1 MPTLNTNSK
10 NAMVL
15 NLRNNSERETIIKSI
30 SASGEFEI
38 HEADGVVTIYI
49 KASNLRKMETKHSK
63 TFFCRNQTR
72 HIFRKIKNKK
82 HSSILERVAKS
93 QNISLAESKSL
104 DAICAGVIV

>member
-38 HEADGVVTIYI
+38 HEAVVTIYI

-93 QNISLAESKSL
+93 QNISLAESNSL

>member
-49 KASNLRKMETKHSK
+49 KASNLQQ
-63 TFFCRNQTR
+63 NG
-72 HIFRKIKNKK
+72 NK
-82 HSSILERVAKS
+82 AF
-93 QNISLAESKSL
+93 
-104 DAICAGVIV
+104 

>member
-49 KASNLRKMETKHSK
+49 KASNLRKMETKH
-63 TFFCRNQTR
+63 FFVGTKLDTYSEKLRT
-72 HIFRKIKNKK
+72 K
-82 HSSILERVAKS
+82 SIRVY
-93 QNISLAESKSL
+93 
-104 DAICAGVIV
+104 

>member
-49 KASNLRKMETKHSK
+49 KASNLRKM
-63 TFFCRNQTR
+63 
-72 HIFRKIKNKK
+72 
-82 HSSILERVAKS
+82 
-93 QNISLAESKSL
+93 
-104 DAICAGVIV
+104 

>member
-63 TFFCRNQTR
+63 TFFVGTKLDTYSEKLRT
-72 HIFRKIKNKK
+72 K
-82 HSSILERVAKS
+82 SIRVY
-93 QNISLAESKSL
+93 
-104 DAICAGVIV
+104 

>member
-63 TFFCRNQTR
+63 TFFCRNQNR

-82 HSSILERVAKS
+82 H
-93 QNISLAESKSL
+93 
-104 DAICAGVIV
+104 

>member
-38 HEADGVVTIYI
+38 HEADGVVT

-93 QNISLAESKSL
+93 QNISLAESNSL